1 MSVWV
6 MVAGLASGAMIG
18 FMGGVL
24 GIGGGM
30 IAIPALVLTLGMSQ
44 QMAQGTALIMVL
56 PTIMMAVRKYHQQAR
71 IDLRVAAA
79 GAAGAMFFTWVG
91 ARLALGIPSST
102 LRMSFAVFLF
112 VIALHYIQ
120 QTLRRGKPAGESKPA
135 AEVPATGA
143 TSAVSHAAQTVATP
157 GVVTPGVATP
167 GVAKPPAATPPAFTP
182 RRACVLGMVC
192 GTLGG
197 FFGVGGAVLAVPI
210 LTSVFRLPQTTA
222 QALALSMVI
231 PGSTIA
237 LVTYT
242 WAGEANWW
250 VGLPLAIG
258 SLFFVPVGVRLA
270 YRLPE
275 RRLRIYF
282 AAMLMAT
289 VALLVFEG

>member
-1 MSVWV
+1 

-71 IDLRVAAA
+71 IDLRVASA

-102 LRMSFAVFLF
+102 LRLSFAVFLF

-120 QTLRRGKPAGESKPA
+120 QTLRRGKPASQSKPA
-135 AEVPATGA
+135 AS
-143 TSAVSHAAQTVATP
+143 SA
-157 GVVTPGVATP
+157 
-167 GVAKPPAATPPAFTP
+167 PPAFTP

-250 VGLPLAIG
+250 MGLPLAIG

>member
-1 MSVWV
+1 VSVWV

-71 IDLRVAAA
+71 IDLRAAAA
-79 GAAGAMFFTWVG
+79 GAAGAMFFTWIG

-102 LRMSFAVFLF
+102 LRLSFAVFLF

-120 QTLRRGKPAGESKPA
+120 QTLRRGKPKNDGTA
-135 AEVPATGA
+135 A
-143 TSAVSHAAQTVATP
+143 
-157 GVVTPGVATP
+157 
-167 GVAKPPAATPPAFTP
+167 AATAAAASAAAASAGAASAAAPAFTP

-210 LTSVFRLPQTTA
+210 LTSVFRLPQTAA

-258 SLFFVPVGVRLA
+258 SLVFVPVGVRLA

-275 RRLRIYF
+275 RKLRIYF